1 MCGSARDRGCSGGT
15 ARSMGAQRRGRAGRG
30 AAGEGAAAW
39 TRRLR
44 LDLAGR
50 RVTTQPRHDH
60 AGGGRPAGG
69 RGYSEAPAPDSEDA
83 AGRAVRRSEEPDES
97 PGPRSDAS
105 RDAPSADSP
114 GSSPGLGPPS
124 PGPSSSG
131 PSSPGPSASPSPS
144 PSGTNAARTKRRA
157 LQFPVCSP
165 FHLLRLAAVS
175 GEVYTTHA
183 TCIVRSCSIRAVGAR
198 GSRACG

>member
-1 MCGSARDRGCSGGT
+1 MALPAAWVPSAAAGLGVAPPAK
-15 ARSMGAQRRGRAGRG
+15 ARRRGRG
-30 AAGEGAAAW
+30 AYAWTSQDAVLQRSLDTITPEVDAQLEAAA
-39 TRRLR
+39 TARRQ
-44 LDLAGR
+44 R
-50 RVTTQPRHDH
+50 R
-60 AGGGRPAGG
+60 A
-69 RGYSEAPAPDSEDA
+69 SEDA